1 MDEDWAARHLA
12 RKVLRCSDPD
22 YYDWETHIFFDDAF
36 ETDKSGNRVVND
48 YVKELVKT
56 MKEQGERWY
65 CMKKMN
71 VSYPD
76 KFVTPYGGRL
86 IWTLPGGTQVIC
98 HLKDKDKIRHK
109 KRWSQCMY
117 MYYFL
122 GYQIAAKK
130 DVTAQKLESV
140 AKNTFLLALDGDVDF
155 QPDAIIKLV
164 DLMKRNPVKSL
175 QISLRYWH
183 LTCLL
188 SICSMLVHLVEEFI
202 LLDLVTC
209 NGTKCLNMPLV
220 IGCKKPLNMSWVV
233 FSVLLDVSQCLEG
246 KP

>member
-1 MDEDWAARHLA
+1 
-12 RKVLRCSDPD
+12 
-22 YYDWETHIFFDDAF
+22 
-36 ETDKSGNRVVND
+36 
-48 YVKELVKT
+48 
-56 MKEQGERWY
+56 
-65 CMKKMN
+65 
-71 VSYPD
+71 
-76 KFVTPYGGRL
+76 
-86 IWTLPGGTQVIC
+86 
-98 HLKDKDKIRHK
+98 
-109 KRWSQCMY
+109 MY